1 MGRLNKKRS
10 ARARNKTKFLIFL
23 ILAGLL
29 VILSVFAPLLTPND
43 PNATSATHMNEAPSR
58 AFPFGTDR
66 YGRCICSRVLMG
78 ARTSIFSAVTLVAAT
93 FVFGSVLGM
102 LAGWYGGVADT
113 LVMRLADV
121 LLAFPQMVLAIA
133 VAGILGGGMFNAM
146 LAMGIT
152 GWTLYARLARAQV
165 LALKE
170 EAYVSAARLTGFR
183 GRWEILCRNPLTICD
198 IAHNPPAL
206 EVNFRRL
213 KSLSVPAEGPA
224 RPLLIVYG
232 AMADKDVRSIVELMP
247 PEAEY
252 FLVAPKGERAM
263 PVKDLALKL
272 KNLNFTESGT
282 VAAGVDDALRRAR
295 VLAGSGSDPIVYIG
309 GSTFVVSEAVSY
321 LESV

>member
-1 MGRLNKKRS
+1 MKEKRS
-10 ARARNKTKFLIFL
+10 GRARNRTKFLVFA

-29 VILSVFAPLLTPND
+29 VLLSVFAPLLTPND
-43 PNATSATHMNEAPSR
+43 PNATNALHMNEAPSR

-78 ARTSIFSAVTLVAAT
+78 ARTSIFSAVSLVAVT
-93 FVFGSVLGM
+93 FVFGTVLGM

-170 EAYVSAARLTGFR
+170 EAYVSAARLTGQ
-183 GRWEILCRNPLTICD
+183 GTLSILVKTLLPNILGPLTVNASTQIGVMMIG
-198 IAHNPPAL
+198 IAG
-206 EVNFRRL
+206 
-213 KSLSVPAEGPA
+213 LSFLGIGVAEPQ
-224 RPLLIVYG
+224 
-232 AMADKDVRSIVELMP
+232 
-247 PEAEY
+247 AEWGSMISASRAY
-252 FLVAPKGERAM
+252 LQLAPWA
-263 PVKDLALKL
+263 
-272 KNLNFTESGT
+272 
-282 VAAGVDDALRRAR
+282 
-295 VLAGSGSDPIVYIG
+295 VLAPAGAILLTVMI
-309 GSTFVVSEAVSY
+309 FNY
-321 LESV
+321 LGDCVRDVLDVEGTR